1 MHVRY
6 IKEHLFRLDSLIH
19 TLVLNWL
26 ISNIMLNY
34 VRVYFDKEDN
44 DTRLIQMFC
53 DSKKLSKNKS
63 RKYLYVTQGMRHKTK
78 ILLQSSILVP
88 EVKNCFHNTTKQYYK
103 QISILI
109 LMFCLFKEN
118 MLRQKEIYIATDEIR
133 INFSFPFL
141 SFINFQW

>member
-1 MHVRY
+1 M
-6 IKEHLFRLDSLIH
+6 I
-19 TLVLNWL
+19 
-26 ISNIMLNY
+26 
-34 VRVYFDKEDN
+34 
-44 DTRLIQMFC
+44 C

-103 QISILI
+103 QILILI

-118 MLRQKEIYIATDEIR
+118 MPRQKEIYIATDEIR

-141 SFINFQW
+141 SFINFKW